1 MYSLKNVKQ
10 DLTVFTCVILEA
22 DPETRIHFKQLSWEV
37 TPENS
42 VRGWVGETGIT
53 QPHWRTMDSAE
64 YISELSQLRDEEAGD
79 FIHQHTAYWLK
90 TVWNPIPRSQVQ
102 GLG

>member
-1 MYSLKNVKQ
+1 MFCGPVYSLKNVKQ

-42 VRGWVGETGIT
+42 VRGWVGC
-53 QPHWRTMDSAE
+53 
-64 YISELSQLRDEEAGD
+64 ISFPLSLQ
-79 FIHQHTAYWLK
+79 TA
-90 TVWNPIPRSQVQ
+90 
-102 GLG
+102 